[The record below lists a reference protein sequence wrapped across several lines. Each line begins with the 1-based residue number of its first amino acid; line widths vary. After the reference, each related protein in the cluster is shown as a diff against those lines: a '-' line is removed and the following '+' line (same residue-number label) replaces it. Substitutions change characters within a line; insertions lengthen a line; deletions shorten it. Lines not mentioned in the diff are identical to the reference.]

1 MAISTACN
9 NLDLTQETGE
19 IKVPALVICG
29 AEDKM
34 TPLDFSRQ
42 LAAGISG
49 ATLEIIEGAGH
60 MVMLERPVEFN
71 MSLDKFAASISAAVS
86 GEG

>member
-1 MAISTACN
+1 
-9 NLDLTQETGE
+9 LTQESGK
-19 IKVPALVICG
+19 IKIPTLIICG

-42 LAAGISG
+42 LATGISG

-60 MVMLERPVEFN
+60 MAMLERPAEFN
-71 MSLDKFAASISAAVS
+71 TSLDKFATAISAAVS
-86 GEG
+86 MEV